1 MEKKTYSNL
10 ELDVYEEVLDNGLHV
25 FICPMDR
32 NEVFARVTTLY
43 GSSILEFKPHG
54 KDEFVE
60 IPKGTAHFLEHKMFA
75 KKDGIDIMNNFQQ
88 NGASNNAF
96 TSSHVTSYYFSA
108 PNKFFE
114 NLENLLHLVTEP
126 YYTDENV
133 AKEQGIIDQE
143 IKAGFDDPEQ
153 SAYYTT
159 LLNTF
164 VKLPYRYPVAGY
176 TDSIKDITP
185 EILYDCYNT
194 FYHPSNMVLTI
205 TGNVD
210 ADETIKFI
218 KDFYGKLDYTNMP
231 QIEVKKYDEPKEVFK
246 EEEVVYKD
254 ISNYFLENAY
264 KIYLGD
270 IDMDLLKVIEYI
282 EIYLIIKF
290 GSISKF
296 NQECFEDK
304 NILTPIHYMMDSKD
318 DFLYVDFGAKVIEKK
333 DIFERIYNNLNDKDF
348 SEEDFDLIL
357 KNVLKATIL
366 MTENVSRV
374 NNSIDYQFRKYG
386 KVVYDI
392 YDIYKSLNYEECLE
406 VINALDFTHN
416 TRTIVTKKTD

>member
-1 MEKKTYSNL
+1 
-10 ELDVYEEVLDNGLHV
+10 
-25 FICPMDR
+25 
-32 NEVFARVTTLY
+32 
-43 GSSILEFKPHG
+43 
-54 KDEFVE
+54 
-60 IPKGTAHFLEHKMFA
+60 MFA
-75 KKDGIDIMNNFQQ
+75 KKDGEDIMNKFQQ

-133 AKEQGIIDQE
+133 LKEQGIIDQE

-159 LLNTF
+159 LFNTF
-164 VKLPYRYPVAGY
+164 SKLPYRYPVAGY
-176 TDSIKDITP
+176 TNSIKDITP

-210 ADETIKFI
+210 ALETIKFV
-218 KDFYGKLDYTNMP
+218 KEFYAKLDYKNMP
-231 QIEVKKYDEPKEVFK
+231 QIEVKEYDEPREVFK
-246 EEEVVYKD
+246 EEEIMYKD
-254 ISNYFLENAY
+254 ISNYILENGY
-264 KIYLGD
+264 KVYLKD
-270 IDMDLLKVIEYI
+270 IDVDLLKVLQYVEM
-282 EIYLIIKF
+282 YLAIKF

-304 NILTPIHYMMDSKD
+304 NILTPIRYMFDNKD
-318 DFLYVDFGAKVIEKK
+318 DYLYIDFDTKVIEKK
-333 DIFERIYNNLNDKDF
+333 DIFERIYNNINDKEF
-348 SEEDFDLIL
+348 SKEDFDLIL
-357 KNVLKATIL
+357 KNILRATIL
-366 MTENVSRV
+366 MSENVGRM

-386 KVVYDI
+386 RVVYDI
-392 YDIYKSLNYEECLE
+392 YDVYKSLNYEECVK

-416 TRTIVTKKTD
+416 TRTIVTKK

>member
-54 KDEFVE
+54 KEEFVE

-75 KKDGIDIMNNFQQ
+75 KKDGVDIMNNFQQ

-246 EEEVVYKD
+246 EEELVYKD

-392 YDIYKSLNYEECLE
+392 YDIYKSLNYDECVK

>member
-25 FICPMDR
+25 FVCPMDR
-32 NEVFARVTTLY
+32 NGVFAKITTLY
-43 GSSILEFKPHG
+43 GSSVLEFKPHG

-75 KKDGIDIMNNFQQ
+75 KENGDDIMNKFQQ
-88 NGASNNAF
+88 NGASSNAF

-108 PNKFFE
+108 PNRFFE
-114 NLENLLHLVTEP
+114 NLEILLRLVTEP
-126 YYTDENV
+126 YYTEENV
-133 AKEQGIIDQE
+133 LKEQGIIDQE

-153 SAYYTT
+153 SAYYST

-164 VKLPYRYPVAGY
+164 AELPYRYPVAGY

-185 EILYDCYNT
+185 EVLYDCYNT

-210 ADETIKFI
+210 ADETIKFV
-218 KDFYGKLDYTNMP
+218 KDFYGKLDYKNMP
-231 QIEVKKYDEPKEVFK
+231 KIEVKKYDEPRSVFK

-254 ISNYFLENAY
+254 ISNYILENAY
-264 KIYLGD
+264 KIYLKDSD
-270 IDMDLLKVIEYI
+270 IDLLKTLEYI
-282 EIYLIIKF
+282 EIYLTIKF

-296 NQECFEDK
+296 YKECFEDK
-304 NILTPIHYMMDSKD
+304 NILTPIRYMMDSKD
-318 DFLYVDFGAKVIEKK
+318 DYLYLDFDTKVIEKK
-333 DIFERIYNNLNDKDF
+333 DIFERIYNNINDKEF
-348 SEEDFDLIL
+348 SKEDFDLIL
-357 KNVLKATIL
+357 KNVLRSTIL
-366 MTENVSRV
+366 MSENISRM

-386 KVVYDI
+386 KVIYDI
-392 YDIYKSLNYEECLE
+392 YDIYKSLNYEECVK
-406 VINALDFTHN
+406 VINALDFTQN
-416 TRTIVTKKTD
+416 TRTIVTKKAD

>member
-1 MEKKTYSNL
+1 MEKKTYNNL

-25 FICPMDR
+25 FVCPMDR
-32 NEVFARVTTLY
+32 NEVFARITTLY
-43 GSSILEFKPHG
+43 GASILEFKPHG
-54 KDEFVE
+54 KDEFIE

-75 KKDGIDIMNNFQQ
+75 KKDGVDIMNKFQQ

-126 YYTDENV
+126 YYTEENV

-164 VKLPYRYPVAGY
+164 SELPYRYPVAGY

-218 KDFYGKLDYTNMP
+218 KDFYGKLDYTVMP
-231 QIEVKKYDEPKEVFK
+231 QIEVKQYDEPREVLK
-246 EEEVVYKD
+246 EEEIVYKD
-254 ISNYFLENAY
+254 VSNYMLENAY
-264 KIYLGD
+264 KVCLKDSNI
-270 IDMDLLKVIEYI
+270 DLLKTLEYI
-282 EIYLIIKF
+282 EIYLTIKF

-304 NILTPIHYMMDSKD
+304 NILTPIRYMMDSKD
-318 DFLYVDFGAKVIEKK
+318 DYLYLDFDTKAIEKK
-333 DIFERIYNNLNDKDF
+333 DIFERIYNNINDKEF
-348 SEEDFDLIL
+348 SKDDFDLIL
-357 KNVLKATIL
+357 KNILKSTIL
-366 MTENVSRV
+366 MSENVSRV

-392 YDIYKSLNYEECLE
+392 YDVYKSLNYEECVE
-406 VINALDFTHN
+406 VINSLDFTHN

>member
-1 MEKKTYSNL
+1 MEKKTYNNL
-10 ELDVYEEVLDNGLHV
+10 ELDVYEEVLDNGLHMFV
-25 FICPMDR
+25 CPMDR
-32 NEVFARVTTLY
+32 NEVFAKITTLY

-54 KDEFVE
+54 KDEFIE

-75 KKDGIDIMNNFQQ
+75 KKDGEDIMNKFQQ

-133 AKEQGIIDQE
+133 LKEQGIIDQE

-159 LLNTF
+159 LFNTF
-164 VKLPYRYPVAGY
+164 SKLPYRYPVAGY
-176 TDSIKDITP
+176 TNSIKDITP

-210 ADETIKFI
+210 ALETIKFV
-218 KDFYGKLDYTNMP
+218 KEFYAKLDYKNMP
-231 QIEVKKYDEPKEVFK
+231 QIEVKEYDEPREVFK
-246 EEEVVYKD
+246 EEEIMYKD
-254 ISNYFLENAY
+254 ISNYILENGY
-264 KIYLGD
+264 KVYLKD
-270 IDMDLLKVIEYI
+270 IDVDLLKVLQYVEM
-282 EIYLIIKF
+282 YLAIKF

-304 NILTPIHYMMDSKD
+304 NILTPIRYMFDNKD
-318 DFLYVDFGAKVIEKK
+318 DYLYIDFDTKVIEKK
-333 DIFERIYNNLNDKDF
+333 DIFERIYNNINDKEF
-348 SEEDFDLIL
+348 SKEDFDLIL
-357 KNVLKATIL
+357 KNILRATIL
-366 MTENVSRV
+366 MSENVGRM

-386 KVVYDI
+386 RVVYDI
-392 YDIYKSLNYEECLE
+392 YDVYKSLNYEECVK

-416 TRTIVTKKTD
+416 TRTIVTKK